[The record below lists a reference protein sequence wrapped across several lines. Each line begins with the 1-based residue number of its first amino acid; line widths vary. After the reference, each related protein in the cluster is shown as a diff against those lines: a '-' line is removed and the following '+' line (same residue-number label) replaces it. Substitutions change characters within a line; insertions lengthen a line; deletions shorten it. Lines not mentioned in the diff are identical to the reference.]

1 MAQEAGIMFTRDYVK
16 PQATPAFIPPHVL
29 QAIRGTHVNQARP
42 YHAAPTYIP
51 FRDRLTERNETRP
64 LSTMAM
70 LSQMDKR
77 TEVVQARR
85 RKRPAAKRRSA
96 VPDLPRHATQG
107 GGGAGGGSNYSNAP
121 SSGKW
126 TDITQVTFA
135 GLAALG
141 LAGLSVLAAGSALNG
156 GDLESSGSS
165 DRTVK
170 LTGPIVVPQGA
181 ASAQAL
187 QPIVSAGLS
196 GAWFDYDAFA
206 TDVNAAQEKYTA
218 EQREAADAE
227 RVRVAEANA
236 RAETD
241 VAEAEALRL
250 AQEEAAAKAAAEAKA
265 KRMAQAEAD
274 RIAAEEAER
283 ARLAALALKQQQQA
297 KLDADAQR
305 LRIAEAEATAKADA
319 AAARLAEQNLQAEK
333 QALAKEEKLTA
344 ARAAQ
349 AQRVANERAAREAE
363 REIAAANA
371 SQARARMVAS
381 IDDRARDT
389 VLGYQGVIPT
399 AASLKPM
406 RSAALLRR
414 ASVRP
419 ANAAPTTLT
428 PRNAAI
434 APSQKMAAPRAVVV
448 ESAPQRIDF
457 FMAERIR
464 KTAAAD
470 ITATNM
476 DMFRQTFVSLVRETP
491 DGQTVEARTPDG
503 RTVQVTIEQTR
514 PIQVSRPTVRP
525 IVFSAARETG
535 TMRYVSDAR
544 PAKET
549 IMCRDVTYAFA
560 GAERGRFAACPTDAG
575 DFTISRASE
584 KPAFTGA

>member
-1 MAQEAGIMFTRDYVK
+1 MFTRDYVK

-29 QAIRGTHVNQARP
+29 QAIRGTHVNQAQP
-42 YHAAPTYIP
+42 YHATPTYIP

-70 LSQMDKR
+70 LSQMDKK

-107 GGGAGGGSNYSNAP
+107 GGGAGGGSNYSSAP
-121 SSGKW
+121 GTGKW

-141 LAGLSVLAAGSALNG
+141 LAGLSVMAAGSALNG
-156 GDLESSGSS
+156 GDLDSSGSTE
-165 DRTVK
+165 RTVK
-170 LTGPIVVPQGA
+170 LTGPIMVPQGA

-187 QPIVSAGLS
+187 QPIVSAGLT

-206 TDVNAAQEKYTA
+206 SDVNAAQEEYTTA
-218 EQREAADAE
+218 QREAAEAE
-227 RVRVAEANA
+227 RARVADANA

-250 AQEEAAAKAAAEAKA
+250 AQEEAAAKAAAAAKA

-274 RIAAEEAER
+274 RIAGEEAER
-283 ARLAALALKQQQQA
+283 ARLTALALQKQQQA
-297 KLDADAQR
+297 KLEADAER
-305 LRIAEAEATAKADA
+305 LRIAEAEATAKAQA
-319 AAARLAEQNLQAEK
+319 AAAQLAEQNLQAEE
-333 QALAKEEKLTA
+333 QALARETKLAA

-349 AQRVANERAAREAE
+349 ALRTADERAAREAA
-363 REIAAANA
+363 REVAAANA

-406 RSAALLRR
+406 RPAALARR
-414 ASVRP
+414 VPVQP
-419 ANAAPTTLT
+419 ANVAPTMLT
-428 PRNAAI
+428 PRNTAI
-434 APSQKMAAPRAVVV
+434 APSQKMAAPRATVI
-448 ESAPQRIDF
+448 EAAPQRIDF

-464 KTAAAD
+464 KTAAAE
-470 ITATNM
+470 ITPTNM

-491 DGQTVEARTPDG
+491 DGQTVQARTPDG
-503 RTVQVTIEQTR
+503 RVVQVTIEQTR

-525 IVFSAARETG
+525 IDFSAARETS
-535 TMRYVSDAR
+535 TMRYISDVR

-549 IMCRDVTYAFA
+549 IMCRDVTYAFV

-575 DFTISRASE
+575 DFTISRAAE
-584 KPAFTGA
+584 KRPFSGA

>member
-1 MAQEAGIMFTRDYVK
+1 MFTRDYVK

-29 QAIRGTHVNQARP
+29 QAIRGTHVNQAQP
-42 YHAAPTYIP
+42 YPSAQTYIP
-51 FRDRLTERNETRP
+51 FRDRLTERGEARP

-70 LSQMDKR
+70 LSQMDQKN
-77 TEVVQARR
+77 EVVQARR

-156 GDLESSGSS
+156 GELDSSGSS

-187 QPIVSAGLS
+187 QPIMSAGLT

-206 TDVNAAQEKYTA
+206 TDVNAAQEKYAA
-218 EQREAADAE
+218 EQHEAAEAE

-297 KLDADAQR
+297 KIDADAER
-305 LRIAEAEATAKADA
+305 LRIAEAEAAAKADA

-333 QALAKEEKLTA
+333 QALEKEAKLAA

-349 AQRVANERAAREAE
+349 AQRVVDERAAREAE

-399 AASLKPM
+399 AASLKPV
-406 RSAALLRR
+406 RPAALARR
-414 ASVRP
+414 APVRS
-419 ANAAPTTLT
+419 ANAAPAPRDEALESLRALAT
-428 PRNAAI
+428 PRT
-434 APSQKMAAPRAVVV
+434 AVV
-448 ESAPQRIDF
+448 SAAAPQRIDF
-457 FMAERIR
+457 FMAERVR
-464 KTAAAD
+464 KTASAD
-470 ITATNM
+470 IATTSM

-525 IVFSAARETG
+525 IDFSAARETG
-535 TMRYVSDAR
+535 TMRYVSEAQ

-549 IMCRDVTYAFA
+549 IMCRDVTYAFV

-584 KPAFTGA
+584 KRTFTGA

>member
-1 MAQEAGIMFTRDYVK
+1 MFTRDYVK

-29 QAIRGTHVNQARP
+29 QAIRGTHVNQAQP
-42 YHAAPTYIP
+42 YPSAKTYIP
-51 FRDRLTERNETRP
+51 FRDRLIERGEARP

-70 LSQMDKR
+70 LSQMDQKK
-77 TEVVQARR
+77 EVVQARR
-85 RKRPAAKRRSA
+85 RKRPAAKRRSG

-156 GDLESSGSS
+156 GELDSSGSS

-187 QPIVSAGLS
+187 QPIMSAGLT

-206 TDVNAAQEKYTA
+206 TDVNAAQDKYAA
-218 EQREAADAE
+218 EQHEAAEAE

-297 KLDADAQR
+297 KIDADAER
-305 LRIAEAEATAKADA
+305 LRIAEAEAAAKADA

-333 QALAKEEKLTA
+333 QALAKETKLAA

-349 AQRVANERAAREAE
+349 AQRVADERAAREAE

-406 RSAALLRR
+406 RPAALARR
-414 ASVRP
+414 APVRSV
-419 ANAAPTTLT
+419 NAAPAPRDEALESLRALAT
-428 PRNAAI
+428 PRTTVVSAA
-434 APSQKMAAPRAVVV
+434 
-448 ESAPQRIDF
+448 APQRIDF
-457 FMAERIR
+457 FMAERVR
-464 KTAAAD
+464 KTAVTD
-470 ITATNM
+470 IATTNM

-525 IVFSAARETG
+525 IDFSAARETG
-535 TMRYVSDAR
+535 TMRYVSEAQ

-549 IMCRDVTYAFA
+549 IMCRDVTYAFV

-584 KPAFTGA
+584 KRAFTGA

>member
-1 MAQEAGIMFTRDYVK
+1 MFTRDYVK

-29 QAIRGTHVNQARP
+29 QAIRGTHVNQAQP
-42 YHAAPTYIP
+42 YPSAQTYIP
-51 FRDRLTERNETRP
+51 FRERLTERGEARP

-70 LSQMDKR
+70 LSQMDQKK
-77 TEVVQARR
+77 EVVQARR
-85 RKRPAAKRRSA
+85 RKRPAVKRRAA

-156 GDLESSGSS
+156 GELDSNGSS

-187 QPIVSAGLS
+187 QPIVSAGLT

-218 EQREAADAE
+218 EQHEAAEAE

-297 KLDADAQR
+297 KIDADAER
-305 LRIAEAEATAKADA
+305 LRIAEAEAAAKADA

-333 QALAKEEKLTA
+333 QALAKETKLAA

-399 AASLKPM
+399 AASLKPV
-406 RSAALLRR
+406 RPAALARR
-414 ASVRP
+414 VPVRS
-419 ANAAPTTLT
+419 ANAAPAPRDEALETL
-428 PRNAAI
+428 RAL
-434 APSQKMAAPRAVVV
+434 SAPRAAVVNAA
-448 ESAPQRIDF
+448 APQRIDF
-457 FMAERIR
+457 FMAERVR
-464 KTAAAD
+464 KTAVAD
-470 ITATNM
+470 IPTTNM
-476 DMFRQTFVSLVRETP
+476 DMFRQTFVSLVRETS

-525 IVFSAARETG
+525 IDFSAARETG
-535 TMRYVSDAR
+535 TMRYVSDAQ

-549 IMCRDVTYAFA
+549 IMCRDVTYAFV

-584 KPAFTGA
+584 RRAFTGA